1 MLGVDDDDAALLRD
15 EDDRIDEAVVPLE
28 DDLGWT
34 DFGSSLTGQVCFTDV
49 RTCAPVRP
57 EQKAWRG

>member
-28 DDLGWT
+28 DDLG
-34 DFGSSLTGQVCFTDV
+34 
-49 RTCAPVRP
+49 
-57 EQKAWRG
+57 